1 MHSMNKQST
10 GKINFRHFL
19 FYKPYGVL
27 CQFTDEEGRDTLANY
42 GPFPKDI
49 YPAGRLDYD
58 SEGLVLLTND
68 GSFKHRLLEPKY
80 AHPRTYLVQVE
91 GIPKPEQLEKL
102 RNGITIY
109 GQKLHGAEVSLADA
123 EPNLPPR
130 PVPIRFRKSIPT
142 TWIELTIREGRNRQ
156 VRKMTAAVGL
166 PTLRLVRIK
175 IGGLTLDGL
184 VPGQSRELSQ
194 QEVETIFDY
203 LDNSQR
209 L

>member
-1 MHSMNKQST
+1 MNKQPASS
-10 GKINFRHFL
+10 KNFRYYM

-27 CQFTDEEGRDTLANY
+27 CQFTDEAGRDTLANY
-42 GPFPKDI
+42 GPFPKDV
-49 YPAGRLDYD
+49 YPAGRLDFD

-68 GSFKHRLLEPKY
+68 GSMKHRLLEPKY

-91 GIPKPEQLEKL
+91 GIPKPGQMDEL
-102 RNGITIY
+102 RNGVVMY
-109 GQKLHGAEVSLADA
+109 GQKMHGADVSIIDG

-142 TWIELTIREGRNRQ
+142 AWIELTIREGRNRQ

-175 IGGLTLDGL
+175 IGRFTLEGLS
-184 VPGQSRELSQ
+184 PGEWRELSID
-194 QEVETIFDY
+194 EIW
-203 LDNSQR
+203 QR
-209 L
+209 IDFP